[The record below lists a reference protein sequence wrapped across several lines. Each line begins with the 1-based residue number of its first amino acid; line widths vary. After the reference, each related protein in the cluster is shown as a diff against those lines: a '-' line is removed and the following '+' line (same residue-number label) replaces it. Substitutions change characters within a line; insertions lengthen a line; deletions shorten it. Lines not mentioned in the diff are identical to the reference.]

1 MNQLNSVAGAIAYYG
16 QMKKRHLTRF
26 YGVMNVQPVIVGM
39 VLNMHINDFNGKH
52 RRSKLKIYQYLEE
65 VGEASTQE
73 IYFYLNG
80 LRNSTQTMNTL
91 GNILHRTKY
100 FKKLRFIDESDI
112 GDRRRGMI
120 WGLNNES

>member
-1 MNQLNSVAGAIAYYG
+1 MNQLNFAAGVIAYCG
-16 QMKKRHLTRF
+16 RMKKRHLTHF
-26 YGVMNVQPVIVGM
+26 YGVLNVQSVIVVM
-39 VLNMHINDFNGKH
+39 VLKMQINDFNGKH

-73 IYFYLNG
+73 IYFHLNS

-100 FKKLRFIDESDI
+100 FKKLRFIDECDI
-112 GDRRRGMI
+112 GDRRRGLI